1 MEEVWKDV
9 VGYEGYYMVSNLG
22 RIKSMRFRH
31 IKREKIMLPNLRP
44 DGYMAIGLSKNG
56 VTKTKTVHR
65 LVASAFLENPN
76 NLEMINHKDE
86 NRSNNAV
93 SNLEWCSRSY
103 NQIYSINLHPE
114 RKNVFGDNF
123 KKGIKSSSFVVKGE
137 AHKHF
142 ESIIQSTKDGCF
154 VKRYENAAV
163 AGNELGKPSWNIYM
177 AAVRNKNTPKIRK
190 RHTKCT
196 AYGYVWEFE

>member
-31 IKREKIMLPNLRP
+31 IKRERIRKTFIRK
-44 DGYMAIGLSKNG
+44 DGYECVGLSKNAIC
-56 VTKTKTVHR
+56 KTYSVHR
-65 LVASAFLENPN
+65 IVATAFLDNPN
-76 NLEMINHKDE
+76 NFEMVNHKDE
-86 NRSNNAV
+86 NTTNNAV

-103 NQIYSINLHPE
+103 NQIYSMNLHPE
-114 RKNVFGDNF
+114 RKNVFCDNF
-123 KKGIKSSSFVVKGE
+123 KKGIKSSSFIVKGE

-142 ESIIQSTKDGCF
+142 EPIIQSTKDGCF

-163 AGNELGKPSWNIYM
+163 AGNELGKPSGNIYM
-177 AAVRNKNTPKIRK
+177 AAVRNKNSPKIRK
-190 RHTKCT
+190 RHIKCT

>member
-9 VGYEGYYMVSNLG
+9 AGYEGYYMVSSLG
-22 RIKSMRFRH
+22 RIKSLRFRH
-31 IKREKIMLPNLRP
+31 IKREKIMIPNLRP

-103 NQIYSINLHPE
+103 NQLYSLSLHPE
-114 RKNVFGDNF
+114 RNTVFGDNF
-123 KKGIKSSSFVVKGE
+123 KKGSKTSSFVVKGI
-137 AHKHF
+137 AHKNF
-142 ESIIQSTKDGCF
+142 EPIIQSTKDGRF
-154 VKRYENAAV
+154 IKRYDNAAH
-163 AGNELGKPSWNIYM
+163 AGKVLGKASGNIYR
-177 AAVRNKNTPKIRK
+177 AATRNKTGTKVRK
-190 RHTKCT
+190 HHHKCT